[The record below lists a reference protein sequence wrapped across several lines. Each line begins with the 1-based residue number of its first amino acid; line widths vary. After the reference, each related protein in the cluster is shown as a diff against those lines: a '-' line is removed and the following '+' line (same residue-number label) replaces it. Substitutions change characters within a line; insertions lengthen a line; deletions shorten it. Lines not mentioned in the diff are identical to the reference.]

1 MSDWPFPRERDRRFA
16 MTKPSTPTPRAAGA
30 FIALGLIIGPLI
42 GIGFGQPTIGLLAGF
57 GVGMIIAIGQWLFDR
72 AR

>member
-1 MSDWPFPRERDRRFA
+1 
-16 MTKPSTPTPRAAGA
+16 MTKPSTPAPRAAGA
-30 FIALGLIIGPLI
+30 FIALGLIVGPLV

-57 GVGMIIAIGQWLFDR
+57 GVGLIFAIGQWLVDR

>member
-1 MSDWPFPRERDRRFA
+1 
-16 MTKPSTPTPRAAGA
+16 MTKPSTPAPRAAGA
-30 FIALGLIIGPLI
+30 FIALGLIVGSVI